1 MIKIYG
7 LPTCPYCDYIHKQIE
22 GREDEFE
29 YINIGE
35 HISNLSKFI
44 KIRDNSPVFNKCKR
58 IGDVGIPAFVFDDGR
73 VTINPEDVGLI
84 EYNSPI
90 SCSIDDHKKGKK
102 NCWYVKIFTIYFD
115 LRKEI
120 WITKNYEINGVSIK
134 LID

>member
-1 MIKIYG
+1 MIKVYG

-35 HISNLSKFI
+35 HISNLSEFI

-84 EYNSPI
+84 EYNSST

-102 NCWYVKIFTIYFD
+102 NC
-115 LRKEI
+115 
-120 WITKNYEINGVSIK
+120 
-134 LID
+134 